1 MLTRPIE
8 EDASAHDPDV
18 GKTMR
23 TKRAHTMQVDQQP
36 RAVRGAKNIRR
47 RTCDIDRG
55 SEVTREGGTTK
66 SPYWR
71 CSGNLPP
78 QTQVYFGG
86 KFGHGHWHN
95 TSRAITALSYPHQP
109 PQLCRASMARSSV
122 LPTSIIDTATTH
134 HLCNAIRRY
143 GSLLLGAT
151 QRLHASATQIGA
163 SMS

>member
-18 GKTMR
+18 DRTMR

-95 TSRAITALSYPHQP
+95 TSRVSLHYHIHISHPNYVEHPWPGHLYYRPASSTLPPRTTFAMQSVVMDRCYLAPRNASMPQP
-109 PQLCRASMARSSV
+109 PKSGHQ
-122 LPTSIIDTATTH
+122 
-134 HLCNAIRRY
+134 
-143 GSLLLGAT
+143 
-151 QRLHASATQIGA
+151 
-163 SMS
+163 